1 MAEQNGRG
9 LATDRSAMGDFY
21 TVLKQSIID
30 RGLASHEAR
39 EEAYAQARRAMV
51 NRLWSYEPPLAEDE
65 IDHRIGQFD
74 IAVARIE
81 DDLAAV
87 FAEMDAQDD
96 AALGIDE
103 DGDTLD
109 DPPPDGADDET
120 DPDYPAVF
128 GGIPGDPGEG
138 EDDAEHHGRRATPR
152 SLDETSLAVER
163 ALMGDE
169 AAKDDDEP
177 GPPEAR
183 FTAHDEDIAGE
194 AATDDDGDASEPD
207 AERDDTDEDR
217 AATAAATG
225 GARPPAARPKAPAR
239 PAGPTLLERA
249 RRQAITILPD
259 TEKGQLRLLVGV
271 VGVLALVMVGGL
283 AFVFLPAPAENQGRP
298 PVVLQT
304 EVPGGVS
311 DPDTAIRLPKE
322 AIAVT
327 SVFTLFDGHDPTVFV
342 GDPGNPVRFDGAIAR
357 IGTSAG
363 SAGAKV
369 TIGAGLSSRLA
380 GRTVRVTIDARSARE
395 SGATS
400 MRFAYESG
408 VAISHWQTANL
419 AADFTELGL
428 VWRVPKLR
436 TNPEGD
442 YIVIEPGIPGSGT
455 AVEIRAV
462 RIDLVDE

>member
-1 MAEQNGRG
+1 MAERNGRG

-81 DDLAAV
+81 DDLVAV
-87 FAEMDAQDD
+87 FAEMEAEDHAV
-96 AALGIDE
+96 LGIDGAP
-103 DGDTLD
+103 DGAD
-109 DPPPDGADDET
+109 DLPPDAADDET
-120 DPDYPAVF
+120 DPRYPAAF
-128 GGIPGDPGEG
+128 GGSPGDAGDG
-138 EDDAEHHGRRATPR
+138 EDDAPEYDGRRAMPR

-163 ALMGDE
+163 ALMGSDD
-169 AAKDDDEP
+169 AGDDDAREA
-177 GPPEAR
+177 PEAR
-183 FTAHDEDIAGE
+183 FTAHDEDLAGL
-194 AATDDDGDASEPD
+194 AATEDDPD
-207 AERDDTDEDR
+207 EADTVRDDADADR
-217 AATAAATG
+217 AAVAATPAA
-225 GARPPAARPKAPAR
+225 ARPPATRPKAAAR
-239 PAGPTLLERA
+239 ASGPSLAARA
-249 RRQAITILPD
+249 RRRAIAVIPD
-259 TEKGQLRLLVGV
+259 TEKGQLRLLIGV
-271 VGVLALVMVGGL
+271 VAVLVLVMAGGL
-283 AFVFLPAPAENQGRP
+283 AVLFLPAPAEDQGRP

-342 GDPGNPVRFDGAIAR
+342 GDPGNPVRFDGANAR

-369 TIGAGLSSRLA
+369 VIGAGLSSRLA

-395 SGATS
+395 NGATS